1 MDDKEYLKH
10 ISSTVRPQ
18 KAPNTGFTSS
28 PLFKVILFGVI
39 GLILI
44 IVLGSFLGG
53 GGDGKTKLASL
64 QLHLDNTSE
73 LISVYQ
79 KSIKSSD
86 LRSTSASLYSV
97 LTNTSREVED
107 FLKTNYKLTVNSLEK
122 TVKDQATQS
131 KDELD
136 AELLEAKINGLLDR
150 VFVLKIK
157 YEISAFMAEET
168 DIYNSTSNESLQ
180 TIIGSS
186 YSSLSTL
193 YDKLDSFSE
202 TK

>member
-1 MDDKEYLKH
+1 M
-10 ISSTVRPQ
+10 
-18 KAPNTGFTSS
+18 
-28 PLFKVILFGVI
+28 
-39 GLILI
+39 
-44 IVLGSFLGG
+44 
-53 GGDGKTKLASL
+53 
-64 QLHLDNTSE
+64 
-73 LISVYQ
+73 
-79 KSIKSSD
+79 
-86 LRSTSASLYSV
+86 

-107 FLKTNYKLTVNSLEK
+107 FLKTNYKLTVDSLEK

>member
-44 IVLGSFLGG
+44 IVLGSFLGD
-53 GGDGKTKLASL
+53 GDGKTKLASL

-107 FLKTNYKLTVNSLEK
+107 FLKTNYEFSVGSLEQN
-122 TVKDQATQS
+122 VKDQATIN

>member
-44 IVLGSFLGG
+44 IVLGSFLG

-107 FLKTNYKLTVNSLEK
+107 FLKTNYKFSVGSLEQN
-122 TVKDQATQS
+122 VKDQAIIN

-186 YSSLSTL
+186 YNSLSTL